1 MLENDGVGALLIL
14 ILTAK
19 ADVFVVPK
27 ALVTVTLPDKTFPLL
42 KLYSEPLASNIIDK
56 LPLESIP
63 NEPVSL
69 FVAEPLGTT
78 ENTTDSLESKS
89 ATVPVLPLVPL
100 RTLEPLVALSII

>member
-1 MLENDGVGALLIL
+1 M
-14 ILTAK
+14 
-19 ADVFVVPK
+19 
-27 ALVTVTLPDKTFPLL
+27 
-42 KLYSEPLASNIIDK
+42 IDK

-89 ATVPVLPLVPL
+89 ATVPVLPLVSL